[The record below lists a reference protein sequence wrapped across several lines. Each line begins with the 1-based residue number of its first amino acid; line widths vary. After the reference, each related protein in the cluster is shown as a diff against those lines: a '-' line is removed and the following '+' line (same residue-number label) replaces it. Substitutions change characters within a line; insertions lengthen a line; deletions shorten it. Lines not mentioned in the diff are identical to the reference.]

1 MKDFREM
8 VQTLLELSDNQWG
21 IYAFDRDP
29 LEGKFSLE
37 EKRVYIDK
45 ANECGRKT
53 ARAKSEKYR
62 EIHKLASGLGVKIE
76 YSDATIGGGHIVF
89 AQFIEPNQ
97 ITIFK
102 KAVDAIQPFFEEIHT
117 LTGDVDIV
125 EVLLAHEIFHC
136 IEHIEEQTIYTRTE
150 KVELWRWP
158 FSNKSRIRAL
168 SEIAGMAFTK
178 EFLKLSYSPFIFDF
192 IFMYGYDQEVAIEMY
207 EDIVKSNRL

>member
-29 LEGKFSLE
+29 LEGKFSPE

-45 ANECGRKT
+45 ANEYGRKT

-89 AQFIEPNQ
+89 AQFIEPNH

-102 KAVDAIQPFFEEIHT
+102 KAVGAIQPFFEEIHT

-125 EVLLAHEIFHC
+125 EVLLAHEIFHY
-136 IEHIEEQTIYTRTE
+136 IEHIEEQTIYTRIE

-168 SEIAGMAFTK
+168 SEIAGMAFAK

-192 IFMYGYDQEVAIEMY
+192 IFMYGYDQEAAIEMY